1 MTDLTDLDATEVDAR
16 YKATLE
22 RLFGLTRFGEKLDL
36 STPRALNAALGNP
49 LGNYRSILIGG
60 TNGKGSTAAFL
71 EAVLRDAGFKTG
83 LFTSPHLVSYR
94 ERIRIDGRN
103 LGKRSVIGLA
113 DRVIG
118 LDLLD
123 RQPSFFET
131 TWAMAAEAFAL
142 AEVDIAIWEVGLGG
156 RLDATNVCDPV
167 ASAVVSIG
175 LDHTHVLGDTIEAIA
190 GEKAGIFRRG
200 RPAMTAD
207 LSAIGALQAAA
218 PGPVALVCPQ
228 PGLPDLPLPGAH
240 QHRNAALA
248 MALAST
254 LGIEPNPAAL
264 NDVRW
269 PGRGERIG
277 NVLLDCAHN
286 PHAAEALAE
295 WLKARVSGPLH
306 LIYGAM
312 AGKDVTGTLAALA
325 PLVES
330 VALVTPDYPRRQP
343 ASQILL
349 IAQGLGMQVHDA
361 GTVAEALA
369 SKPDGMLSLVT
380 GSCFLVGEA
389 RAHLMGQAF
398 PECGLRTTA
407 R

>member
-1 MTDLTDLDATEVDAR
+1 MTDPHQLDAREVEAR
-16 YKATLE
+16 YKASLE
-22 RLFGLTRFGEKLDL
+22 RLFALTRFGEKLDL
-36 STPRALNAALGNP
+36 STPHALNVALGNP
-49 LGNYRSILIGG
+49 LGQYRSILIGG

-71 EAVLRDAGFKTG
+71 EAILRRAGLKTG

-94 ERIRIDGRN
+94 ERVRIDGRD
-103 LGKRSVIGLA
+103 LGKRSVIGLT
-113 DRVIG
+113 DRVLG
-118 LDLLD
+118 LDLVDL
-123 RQPSFFET
+123 QPSFFEA

-142 AEVDIAIWEVGLGG
+142 AEVDVAIWEVGLGG

-167 ASAVVSIG
+167 ASAVVSVG
-175 LDHTHVLGDTIEAIA
+175 LDHTNVLGETIAEIA
-190 GEKAGIFRRG
+190 AEKAGIFRIG

-207 LSAIGALQAAA
+207 LAALGALQSAA
-218 PGPVALVCPQ
+218 PGPIALVRPQ
-228 PGLPDLPLPGAH
+228 PGMPELPLPGAH

-254 LGIEPNPAAL
+254 LGIEPDPAAL
-264 NDVRW
+264 QDVRW

-286 PHAAEALAE
+286 PHAAEALVE

-306 LIYGAM
+306 LIFGAM
-312 AGKDVTGTLAALA
+312 KGKDVTGTLAALA
-325 PLVES
+325 PLVQS
-330 VALVTPDYPRRQP
+330 VALVTPDYPRRQL
-343 ASQILL
+343 ASEILS
-349 IAQGLGMQVHDA
+349 IAQGLGMQARDA

-369 SKPDGMLSLVT
+369 EKPEGTLALVT

-398 PECGLRTTA
+398 PECGLRTIA

>member
-1 MTDLTDLDATEVDAR
+1 MRDVHQLDGAELEAR
-16 YKATLE
+16 YKASLE

-36 STPRALNAALGNP
+36 STPRALNTALGNP
-49 LGNYRSILIGG
+49 LGEYRSILIGG

-71 EAVLRDAGFKTG
+71 EAILRAAGLKTG
-83 LFTSPHLVSYR
+83 LFTSPHLVSFR
-94 ERIRIDGRN
+94 ERVRIDGRD

-113 DRVIG
+113 DRIMG
-118 LDLLD
+118 LDLVD
-123 RQPSFFET
+123 RRPSFFES

-142 AEVDIAIWEVGLGG
+142 AEVDVAIWEVGLGG

-167 ASAVVSIG
+167 ASAVVSVG

-207 LSAIGALQAAA
+207 LSAVGALQAAA
-218 PGPVALVCPQ
+218 PGPVALVRPQ
-228 PGLPDLPLPGAH
+228 PGMPDLPLPGAH

-254 LGIEPNPAAL
+254 LGIEPDPAAL
-264 NDVRW
+264 QTVRW

-286 PHAAEALAE
+286 PHAADALAD

-306 LIYGAM
+306 LIFGAM
-312 AGKDVTGTLAALA
+312 AGKDVAGTLAALA
-325 PLVES
+325 PLVQS
-330 VALVTPDYPRRQP
+330 VAVVTPDYPRRRP
-343 ASQILL
+343 AREIVPV
-349 IAQGLGMQVHDA
+349 AEGLGMRAHDA

-369 SKPDGMLSLVT
+369 SRPDDMLTLIT

-389 RAHLMGQAF
+389 RAHLKGQAF
-398 PECGLRTTA
+398 PECGIRTTA

>member
-1 MTDLTDLDATEVDAR
+1 MTDVYQLDATEVDAR

-22 RLFGLTRFGEKLDL
+22 ALFGLTRFGEKLDL

-49 LGNYRSILIGG
+49 LKQYRSILIGG

-94 ERIRIDGRN
+94 ERIRIDGRD

-113 DRVIG
+113 ERVLG
-118 LDLLD
+118 LDLGG

-190 GEKAGIFRRG
+190 REKAGIFRRG

-207 LSAIGALQAAA
+207 MSAIGVLQAYA
-218 PGPVALVCPQ
+218 PGPVALVRPQ

-240 QHRNAALA
+240 QVRNAALA

-264 NDVRW
+264 QTVRW

-286 PHAAEALAE
+286 PHAVRALVD
-295 WLKARVSGPLH
+295 WLRARVSGPLH
-306 LIYGAM
+306 LIFGAM
-312 AGKDVTGTLAALA
+312 AGKDVIGMLAGLA

-330 VALVTPDYPRRQP
+330 VALVTPDYPRRMP
-343 ASQILL
+343 ASEILP
-349 IAQGLGMQVHDA
+349 IAAQLGIETYDA
-361 GTVAEALA
+361 GSVAEALA
-369 SKPDGMLSLVT
+369 NRPDDMLALVT
-380 GSCFLVGEA
+380 GSGFLVGEA
-389 RAHLMGQAF
+389 RAHLLGLPF
-398 PECGLRTTA
+398 PECDLRTTA